1 MTSNGELKTKCSDQ
15 LNFEP
20 ARTVLRLAKE
30 SNLEITDEAFAT
42 FLDERDELKNLRQ
55 EFYYPKTK
63 DLPLGK
69 LELAINL
76 FKLCRKVTGLLR
88 Q

>member
-1 MTSNGELKTKCSDQ
+1 MTSNGELRTKYSEQ

-30 SNLEITDEAFAT
+30 SNLEITDEAFAKL
-42 FLDERDELKNLRQ
+42 LDEQDELKNFRQ
-55 EFYYPKTK
+55 EFYYPKMK

-69 LELAINL
+69 
-76 FKLCRKVTGLLR
+76 
-88 Q
+88 